1 MIKFSRYLKV
11 SVVSVHGLSYVI
23 FVRNNQE
30 LDLNRCLGIRFWMTK
45 KKEYLDKKEE
55 KLDLTIEDLKTDV
68 KPTRRAGLTK
78 VSANINT

>member
-1 MIKFSRYLKV
+1 MIKFLRYLKI
-11 SVVSVHGLSYVI
+11 SVVSVHGLSYVT
-23 FVRNNQE
+23 FVRQNQE
-30 LDLNRCLGIRFWMTK
+30 LDLNRWLRKHSRMTK
-45 KKEYLDKKEE
+45 KNEHLDKKEE